1 MERVI
6 ILKESVQLAIIN
18 KNRPEIKKRYSLGP
32 FFFIEMWARNIF
44 YLA

>member
-18 KNRPEIKKRYSLGP
+18 KNKSEIKKMYPLGP
-32 FFFIEMWARNIF
+32 FFLYIENVG
-44 YLA
+44 